1 MANYSFEKGKH
12 GGPVGVIFPFFRE
25 VNGLIPLDQDYRDY
39 IPAGYLRCRG
49 QILQADQ
56 FPALAEIL
64 GVGATCI
71 YKKETTILQER
82 NANGTGGTFQLPDL
96 GSKYITA
103 SSNPGLY
110 SNNTIID
117 PENNLTINRAG
128 IAVNLESNGD
138 SVEFSYDG
146 NFSLSAFTLSF
157 SGSWRLIS
165 PPSRTTGTTL
175 NIGNFTG
182 HGHLGSYTIGARVN
196 QNNQALRSASYVY
209 RVCCPP
215 CYQRGS
221 RCTGSSNVG
230 VQHVGLSFEDAGEDV
245 AHTHNIPTPTLSVS
259 GPTGSIPAAP
269 ANGLSASSITTTV
282 NMRTADTFKM
292 DDVAPKF
299 ILCEY
304 LIKF

>member
-25 VNGLIPLDQDYRDY
+25 VNGLIPLDQDYRDF

-71 YKKETTILQER
+71 YKKEGTVLQER
-82 NANGTGGTFQLPDL
+82 SANGTGGTFQLPDL

-110 SNNTIID
+110 NNNTIVD

-128 IAVNLESNGD
+128 IAVTLESNGD

-157 SGSWRLIS
+157 SGSWRIVS
-165 PPSRTTGTTL
+165 PASRTRDTTL

-221 RCTGSSNVG
+221 RCSGSANVG
-230 VQHVGLSFEDAGEDV
+230 VQHVSLGFDDAGEDV
-245 AHTHNIPTPTLSVS
+245 AHSHNTPTPTLSVS

-269 ANGLSASSITTTV
+269 ATGLSASSITTTV
-282 NMRTADTFKM
+282 NVRTADVFKM